1 MFDLAWSE
9 ILLIAVVALIV
20 IGPKD
25 LPGAIRGIA
34 DTVKKARRGLS
45 AMQQQADELVREA
58 KLDDVRNQIAEVK
71 GAISEIRNFDLKG
84 HVEKAVDGDGMLKSS
99 FDGLGNDASL
109 GPGVSSTPAWTP
121 PPTARET
128 PDAPAMI
135 PPQTMAPYKPPP
147 PEAPKSEAPK
157 SEAPKSEAPA
167 FVPPSTPAPPPVAS
181 IPLVETP
188 SATVM
193 PPALDPVG
201 ADRARQPETRPA

>member
-9 ILLIAVVALIV
+9 IVLIAVVVLIV

-34 DTVKKARRGLS
+34 DTIKKARRGLS

-84 HVEKAVDGDGMLKSS
+84 HVEKAVDGDGTLKSS
-99 FDGLGNDASL
+99 FDGIGGDASL
-109 GPGVSSTPAWTP
+109 GGGAVSTPAWTP
-121 PPTARET
+121 PPTARDT
-128 PDAPAMI
+128 ADAPAMI

-147 PEAPKSEAPK
+147 PESAPPTL
-157 SEAPKSEAPA
+157 EAPA
-167 FVPPSTPAPPPVAS
+167 FVPPTTPAPPLPFAS
-181 IPLVETP
+181 IEPLATP
-188 SATVM
+188 SAAVM
-193 PPALDPVG
+193 PPALDPAG
-201 ADRARQPETRPA
+201 ADRAKHPETRPA